1 MKIKI
6 FCPICRTWKA
16 RPPGACLAAIGEE
29 GDAMINLNQLRVFY
43 EAARS
48 GSFTGAAKKLCITQ
62 PAVTAQIKTFED
74 QCNLKLFKKK
84 GRSLY
89 LSEEGSTL
97 FEYTRKIFEYEKEVE
112 DVIEEM
118 RKLKRGT
125 LRLGTSKAYARYFM
139 PFLISSFREAFPHI
153 KVHLDEGSSLDI
165 IHSLLDLK
173 NEVAV
178 IARVEEDPNITFV
191 PFKRDRLVLILPP
204 AHAMARKKSVSVE
217 DLVDQPMIM
226 KEMGSGTRKLV
237 NELFSKKGLTPNVL
251 METSNTEFIKQLVQR
266 GEGISL
272 LVEEAVAADIREKR
286 LATVPVAGAEPCL
299 DVSIAYLKDQHLSHP
314 ARAFV
319 DMLRKMVTKG
329 PQGGGMQKVMAEYF
343 AHWQEAKV

>member
-1 MKIKI
+1 
-6 FCPICRTWKA
+6 
-16 RPPGACLAAIGEE
+16 
-29 GDAMINLNQLRVFY
+29 MINLNQLRVFY

-48 GSFTGAAKKLCITQ
+48 GSFTSAARKLCITQ

-89 LSEEGSTL
+89 LSDEGSAL
-97 FEYTRKIFEYEKEVE
+97 YEYTRRIFEYEREVE

-118 RKLKRGT
+118 RKLKRGI

-139 PFLISSFREAFPHI
+139 PFLISSFHEAFPHI
-153 KVHLDEGSSLDI
+153 KVYLDEGSSLDI

-178 IARVEEDPNITFV
+178 IAKVEENPNLTFL
-191 PFKRDRLVLILPP
+191 PFKRDQLILILAPTHSL
-204 AHAMARKKSVSVE
+204 AKKKSVSVE
-217 DLVDQPMIM
+217 ELVNDPMIM
-226 KEMGSGTRKLV
+226 KEIGSGTRKRV
-237 NELFSKKGLTPNVL
+237 NELFSRKSLTPNVL

-266 GEGISL
+266 GEGISF
-272 LVEEAVAADIREKR
+272 LVEEAVATEIREKR
-286 LATVPVAGAEPCL
+286 LATVPLAGEKPFL
-299 DVSIAYLKDQHLSHP
+299 DVSIAYLRDQHLSHP

-319 DMLRKMVTKG
+319 EMLKKMATKG
-329 PQGGGMQKVMAEYF
+329 PQAGGMQKVMAEYF
-343 AHWQEAKV
+343 AHWQEAKR

>member
-1 MKIKI
+1 M
-6 FCPICRTWKA
+6 
-16 RPPGACLAAIGEE
+16 L
-29 GDAMINLNQLRVFY
+29 NLNQLRVFY
-43 EAARS
+43 EAART
-48 GSFTGAAKKLCITQ
+48 GSFTSAARKLCITQ

-74 QCNLKLFKKK
+74 QCDLKLFKKK

-89 LSEEGSTL
+89 LSEEGSAL
-97 FEYTRKIFEYEKEVE
+97 YEYAKRVFEYEKEVE
-112 DVIEEM
+112 DAIEEM

-139 PFLISSFREAFPHI
+139 PFLISNFHEAFPHI

-178 IARVEEDPNITFV
+178 IARVEEDSNVTFL
-191 PFKRDRLVLILPP
+191 PFRRDQLILILSPTHSL
-204 AHAMARKKSVSVE
+204 AKKKSVSVDE
-217 DLVDQPMIM
+217 LVNQPMIM
-226 KEMGSGTRKLV
+226 KEMGSGTRKQV
-237 NELFSKKGLTPNVL
+237 NELFSRKGLAPNVL

-266 GEGISL
+266 GEGISF
-272 LVEEAVAADIREKR
+272 LVEDAVAAEIREKK
-286 LATVPVAGAEPCL
+286 LTTVPLAGEELFL

-319 DMLRKMVTKG
+319 DMLRKMATKG
-329 PQGGGMQKVMAEYF
+329 PQAGGMQKVMAEYV
-343 AHWQEAKV
+343 ARWQEAKL

>member
-1 MKIKI
+1 
-6 FCPICRTWKA
+6 
-16 RPPGACLAAIGEE
+16 
-29 GDAMINLNQLRVFY
+29 MINLNQLRVFY
-43 EAARS
+43 EAART
-48 GSFTGAAKKLCITQ
+48 GSFTSAAKKLCITQ

-74 QCNLKLFKKK
+74 QCDLKLFKKK

-97 FEYTRKIFEYEKEVE
+97 YEYARRIFEYEREVE

-139 PFLISSFREAFPHI
+139 PFLISSFHEAFPQI

-165 IHSLLDLK
+165 LRSLLDLK

-178 IARVEEDPNITFV
+178 IARVEEDSNVTFL
-191 PFKRDRLVLILPP
+191 PFKRDQLVLILSPTHSL
-204 AHAMARKKSVSVE
+204 AKKKSVSVE
-217 DLVDQPMIM
+217 ELVHEPMIM
-226 KEMGSGTRKLV
+226 KEMGSGTRKQV
-237 NELFSKKGLTPNVL
+237 NELFSTKGLTPNVL

-266 GEGISL
+266 GEGISF
-272 LVEEAVAADIREKR
+272 LVEEAVAVEIREKR
-286 LATVPVAGAEPCL
+286 LATVPVAGEKPFL

-319 DMLRKMVTKG
+319 DMLEKMATQG
-329 PQGGGMQKVMAEYF
+329 PQAGGLQKVMAEYL
-343 AHWQEAKV
+343 AQWQGAKL

>member
-1 MKIKI
+1 M
-6 FCPICRTWKA
+6 
-16 RPPGACLAAIGEE
+16 
-29 GDAMINLNQLRVFY
+29 MNLNQLRVFY
-43 EAARS
+43 EAART
-48 GSFTGAAKKLCITQ
+48 GSFTSAAKKLCITQ

-89 LSEEGSTL
+89 LSDEGSTL
-97 FEYTRKIFEYEKEVE
+97 YEYTRRIFEYEKEVE

-139 PFLISSFREAFPHI
+139 PFLISSFHEAFPHI
-153 KVHLDEGSSLDI
+153 KVHLDEGSSMDI
-165 IHSLLDLK
+165 LRSLVELK

-178 IARVEEDPNITFV
+178 IAKVEEDSNVTFL
-191 PFKRDRLVLILPP
+191 PFKRDELILILAPT
-204 AHAMARKKSVSVE
+204 HSLSKKKSVSVE
-217 DLVDQPMIM
+217 ELVHEPMIM
-226 KEMGSGTRKLV
+226 KEMGSGTRKQI
-237 NELFSKKGLTPNVL
+237 NDLFSRKGLTPNVL

-266 GEGISL
+266 GEGISF
-272 LVEEAVAADIREKR
+272 LVEEAVAAEIKEKK
-286 LATVPVAGAEPCL
+286 LTTVPLEGKAPFL

-319 DMLRKMVTKG
+319 EMLKKMATKG
-329 PQGGGMQKVMAEYF
+329 PQTGGMQKVMAEYV
-343 AHWQEAKV
+343 ARWQEAKL

>member
-1 MKIKI
+1 M
-6 FCPICRTWKA
+6 
-16 RPPGACLAAIGEE
+16 
-29 GDAMINLNQLRVFY
+29 MNLNQLRVFY
-43 EAARS
+43 EAART
-48 GSFTGAAKKLCITQ
+48 GSFTSAAKKLCITQ

-89 LSEEGSTL
+89 LSDEGSTL
-97 FEYTRKIFEYEKEVE
+97 YEYTRRIFEYEREVE

-139 PFLISSFREAFPHI
+139 PFLISSFHEAFPHI
-153 KVHLDEGSSLDI
+153 KVHLDEGSSMDI
-165 IHSLLDLK
+165 LRSLLELK

-178 IARVEEDPNITFV
+178 IAKVEEDPNVTFL
-191 PFKRDRLVLILPP
+191 PFKRDELILTLAPT
-204 AHAMARKKSVSVE
+204 HSLSKKKSVSVE
-217 DLVDQPMIM
+217 ELVHEPMIM
-226 KEMGSGTRKLV
+226 KEMGSGTRKQV
-237 NELFSKKGLTPNVL
+237 NELFNRKGHSPNVL

-266 GEGISL
+266 GEGISF
-272 LVEEAVAADIREKR
+272 LVEESVAVEIGEKR
-286 LATVPVAGAEPCL
+286 LATVPVAGEKPFL

-319 DMLRKMVTKG
+319 EMLKKMATKG
-329 PQGGGMQKVMAEYF
+329 PQTGGMQKVMAEYV
-343 AHWQEAKV
+343 ARWQEAKL

>member
-1 MKIKI
+1 M
-6 FCPICRTWKA
+6 
-16 RPPGACLAAIGEE
+16 
-29 GDAMINLNQLRVFY
+29 MNLNQLRVFY
-43 EAARS
+43 EAART
-48 GSFTGAAKKLCITQ
+48 GSFTSAAKKLCITQ

-89 LSEEGSTL
+89 LSDEGSTL
-97 FEYTRKIFEYEKEVE
+97 YEYTRRIFEYEREVE

-139 PFLISSFREAFPHI
+139 PFLISSFHEAFPHI
-153 KVHLDEGSSLDI
+153 KVHLDEGSSMDI
-165 IHSLLDLK
+165 LRSLLELK

-178 IARVEEDPNITFV
+178 IAKVEEDPNVTFL
-191 PFKRDRLVLILPP
+191 PFKRDELILILAPT
-204 AHAMARKKSVSVE
+204 HSLSKKKSVSVE
-217 DLVDQPMIM
+217 ELVHEPMIM
-226 KEMGSGTRKLV
+226 KEMGSGTRKQV
-237 NELFSKKGLTPNVL
+237 NELFNRKGLSPNVL

-266 GEGISL
+266 GEGISF
-272 LVEEAVAADIREKR
+272 LVEESVAVEIREKR
-286 LATVPVAGAEPCL
+286 LATVPVAGEKPFL

-319 DMLRKMVTKG
+319 EMLKKMATKG
-329 PQGGGMQKVMAEYF
+329 PQTGGMQKVMAEYV
-343 AHWQEAKV
+343 ARWQEAKL

>member
-1 MKIKI
+1 M
-6 FCPICRTWKA
+6 
-16 RPPGACLAAIGEE
+16 L
-29 GDAMINLNQLRVFY
+29 NLNQLRVFY

-48 GSFTGAAKKLCITQ
+48 GSFTSAAKKLFITQ
-62 PAVTAQIKTFED
+62 PAVTAQMKAFED

-84 GRSLY
+84 GRRLY
-89 LSEEGSTL
+89 LTEEGQTL
-97 FEYTRKIFEYEKEVE
+97 HEYAKKIFEYEREVE

-139 PFLISSFREAFPHI
+139 PFLISSYREAYPHI

-165 IHSLLDLK
+165 IRSLLDLK

-178 IARVEEDPNITFV
+178 IARLEDNPNVTFL
-191 PFKRDRLVLILPP
+191 PFKQNRLVLILSPSHRL
-204 AHAMARKKSVSVE
+204 AKRKRVSLE
-217 DLVDQPMIM
+217 ELVDDPMIM
-226 KEMGSGTRKLV
+226 KEMGSGTRKVV
-237 NELFSKKGLTPNVL
+237 NGIFSAKGLTPNVL

-266 GEGISL
+266 GEGVSF
-272 LVEEAVAADIREKR
+272 LVEEAVAAEIGDRR
-286 LATVPVAGAEPCL
+286 LATAPLAGEAPFL

-319 DMLRKMVTKG
+319 EMLKKMATKG
-329 PQGGGMQKVMAEYF
+329 PREQGIRKVMADYL
-343 AHWQEAKV
+343 ANWQGAKL

>member
-1 MKIKI
+1 
-6 FCPICRTWKA
+6 
-16 RPPGACLAAIGEE
+16 
-29 GDAMINLNQLRVFY
+29 MINLNQLRVFY
-43 EAARS
+43 EAARC
-48 GSFTGAAKKLCITQ
+48 GSFTSAARKLCITQ

-89 LSEEGSTL
+89 LSDEGSAL
-97 FEYTRKIFEYEKEVE
+97 YEYTRKIFEYEREVE

-118 RKLKRGT
+118 RKLKRGI

-139 PFLISSFREAFPHI
+139 PFLISSFHEAFPHI

-178 IARVEEDPNITFV
+178 IARVEENPNLTFL
-191 PFKRDRLVLILPP
+191 PFKRDQLMLILAPT
-204 AHAMARKKSVSVE
+204 HGLARKKSVSVE
-217 DLVDQPMIM
+217 ELVNEPMIM
-226 KEMGSGTRKLV
+226 KETGSGTRKQV
-237 NELFSKKGLTPNVL
+237 NELFSRKSLTPNVL

-266 GEGISL
+266 GEGISF
-272 LVEEAVAADIREKR
+272 LVEEAVATEIREKR
-286 LATVPVAGAEPCL
+286 LATVPVTGEKPFL

-314 ARAFV
+314 ARAYV
-319 DMLRKMVTKG
+319 EMLKKMATKG
-329 PQGGGMQKVMAEYF
+329 PQAGGIKKVMAEYF
-343 AHWQEAKV
+343 AHRQEAKL

>member
-1 MKIKI
+1 M
-6 FCPICRTWKA
+6 
-16 RPPGACLAAIGEE
+16 
-29 GDAMINLNQLRVFY
+29 MNLNQLRVFY
-43 EAARS
+43 EAART
-48 GSFTGAAKKLCITQ
+48 GSFTSAAKKLCITQ

-89 LSEEGSTL
+89 LSDEGSTL
-97 FEYTRKIFEYEKEVE
+97 YEYTRRIFEYEKEVE

-139 PFLISSFREAFPHI
+139 PFLISSFHEAFPHI
-153 KVHLDEGSSLDI
+153 KVHLDEGSSMDI
-165 IHSLLDLK
+165 LRSLVELK

-178 IARVEEDPNITFV
+178 IAKVEEDPNVTFL
-191 PFKRDRLVLILPP
+191 PFKRDELILILAPT
-204 AHAMARKKSVSVE
+204 HSLSKKKSVSVE
-217 DLVDQPMIM
+217 ELVHEPMIM
-226 KEMGSGTRKLV
+226 KEMGSGTRKQI
-237 NELFSKKGLTPNVL
+237 NDLFSRKGLTPNVL

-266 GEGISL
+266 GEGISF
-272 LVEEAVAADIREKR
+272 LVEEAVAAEIKEKK
-286 LATVPVAGAEPCL
+286 LTTVPLEGKAPFL

-319 DMLRKMVTKG
+319 EMLKRMATKG
-329 PQGGGMQKVMAEYF
+329 PQTGGMQKVMAEYV
-343 AHWQEAKV
+343 ARWQEAKL

>member
-1 MKIKI
+1 V
-6 FCPICRTWKA
+6 
-16 RPPGACLAAIGEE
+16 GE
-29 GDAMINLNQLRVFY
+29 DLMINLNQLRVFY

-48 GSFTGAAKKLCITQ
+48 GSFTSAARKLCITQ
-62 PAVTAQIKTFED
+62 PAVTAQIKAFED

-97 FEYTRKIFEYEKEVE
+97 FEYARKIFEYEREVE

-165 IHSLLDLK
+165 IHSLLELK

-178 IARVEEDPNITFV
+178 IARVEEDPNVTFL
-191 PFKRDRLVLILPP
+191 PFKRDRLVLILAP
-204 AHAMARKKSVSVE
+204 AHSMARKKSVTVE
-217 DLVDQPMIM
+217 DLVNQPMIM
-226 KEMGSGTRKLV
+226 KEMGSGTRKQV
-237 NELFSKKGLTPNVL
+237 NELFTKKDLTPNVL
-251 METSNTEFIKQLVQR
+251 METSNTEFIKELVQR
-266 GEGISL
+266 GEGISF
-272 LVEEAVAADIREKR
+272 LVEEAVAAEVREKR
-286 LATVPVAGAEPCL
+286 LVAVSVAGEEPFL
-299 DVSIAYLKDQHLSHP
+299 DVNIAYLKDQRLSHP

-319 DMLRKMVTKG
+319 DMLRKMATKG
-329 PQGGGMQKVMAEYF
+329 PRAGGMQKVMAEYF
-343 AHWQEAKV
+343 AHWQEAKL

>member
-1 MKIKI
+1 M
-6 FCPICRTWKA
+6 
-16 RPPGACLAAIGEE
+16 
-29 GDAMINLNQLRVFY
+29 MNLNQLRVFY
-43 EAARS
+43 EAART
-48 GSFTGAAKKLCITQ
+48 GSFTSAAKKLCITQ

-89 LSEEGSTL
+89 LSDEGSTL
-97 FEYTRKIFEYEKEVE
+97 YEYTRRIFEYEKEVE

-139 PFLISSFREAFPHI
+139 PFLISSFHEAFPHI
-153 KVHLDEGSSLDI
+153 KVHLDEGSSMDI
-165 IHSLLDLK
+165 LRSLVGLK

-178 IARVEEDPNITFV
+178 IAKVEEDPNVTFL
-191 PFKRDRLVLILPP
+191 PFKRDELILILAPT
-204 AHAMARKKSVSVE
+204 HSLSKKKSVSVE
-217 DLVDQPMIM
+217 ELVHEPMIM
-226 KEMGSGTRKLV
+226 KEMGSGTRKQI
-237 NELFSKKGLTPNVL
+237 NDLFSRKGLTPNVL

-266 GEGISL
+266 GEGISF
-272 LVEEAVAADIREKR
+272 LVEEAVAAEIKEKK
-286 LATVPVAGAEPCL
+286 LTTVPLEGKGPFL

-319 DMLRKMVTKG
+319 EMLKKMATKG
-329 PQGGGMQKVMAEYF
+329 PQTGGMQKVMAEYV
-343 AHWQEAKV
+343 ARWQEAKL

>member
-1 MKIKI
+1 M
-6 FCPICRTWKA
+6 
-16 RPPGACLAAIGEE
+16 L
-29 GDAMINLNQLRVFY
+29 NLNQLRVFY
-43 EAARS
+43 EAART
-48 GSFTGAAKKLCITQ
+48 GSFTSAAKKLCITQ

-89 LSEEGSTL
+89 LSDEGSTL
-97 FEYTRKIFEYEKEVE
+97 YEYTRRIFEYEKEVE

-139 PFLISSFREAFPHI
+139 PFLISSFHEAFPHI
-153 KVHLDEGSSLDI
+153 KVHLDEGSSMDI
-165 IHSLLDLK
+165 LRSLVELK

-178 IARVEEDPNITFV
+178 IAKVEEDPNVTFL
-191 PFKRDRLVLILPP
+191 PFKRDELILILAPT
-204 AHAMARKKSVSVE
+204 HSLSKKKSVSVE
-217 DLVDQPMIM
+217 ELVHEPMIM
-226 KEMGSGTRKLV
+226 KEMGSGTRKQI
-237 NELFSKKGLTPNVL
+237 NDLFSRKGLTPNVL

-266 GEGISL
+266 GEGISF
-272 LVEEAVAADIREKR
+272 LVEEAVAAEIKEKK
-286 LATVPVAGAEPCL
+286 LTTVPLEGKAPFL

-319 DMLRKMVTKG
+319 EMLKRMATKG
-329 PQGGGMQKVMAEYF
+329 PQTGGMQKVMAEYV
-343 AHWQEAKV
+343 ARWQEAKL

>member
-1 MKIKI
+1 
-6 FCPICRTWKA
+6 
-16 RPPGACLAAIGEE
+16 
-29 GDAMINLNQLRVFY
+29 MINLNQLRVFY
-43 EAARS
+43 EAARA
-48 GSFTGAAKKLCITQ
+48 GSFTSAARKLCITQ

-89 LSEEGSTL
+89 LTDEGNTL
-97 FEYTRKIFEYEKEVE
+97 YEYARRIFEYEKEVE

-118 RKLKRGT
+118 RKLKRGI

-178 IARVEEDPNITFV
+178 IAKVEENPNITFL
-191 PFKRDRLVLILPP
+191 PFKHDRLILILAPTHSL
-204 AHAMARKKSVSVE
+204 AKKKSVSVE
-217 DLVDQPMIM
+217 ELVTEPMIM
-226 KEMGSGTRKLV
+226 KEAGSGTRKRV
-237 NELFSKKGLTPNVL
+237 NELFSTKGLTPNVL

-266 GEGISL
+266 GEGISF
-272 LVEEAVAADIREKR
+272 LVEEAVAADLHEKR
-286 LATVPVAGAEPCL
+286 LATVPLAGQAPFL

-319 DMLRKMVTKG
+319 DMLKKMATKG
-329 PQGGGMQKVMAEYF
+329 PEAGGMQKVMAEYF
-343 AHWQEAKV
+343 ADWQEAKL

>member
-1 MKIKI
+1 M
-6 FCPICRTWKA
+6 
-16 RPPGACLAAIGEE
+16 
-29 GDAMINLNQLRVFY
+29 MNLNQLRVFY
-43 EAARS
+43 EAART
-48 GSFTGAAKKLCITQ
+48 GSFTSAAKKLCITQ

-89 LSEEGSTL
+89 LSDEGSTL
-97 FEYTRKIFEYEKEVE
+97 YEYTRRIFEYEKEVE

-139 PFLISSFREAFPHI
+139 PFLISSFHEAFPHI
-153 KVHLDEGSSLDI
+153 KVHLDEGSSMDI
-165 IHSLLDLK
+165 LRSLVGLK

-178 IARVEEDPNITFV
+178 IAKVEEDSNVTFL
-191 PFKRDRLVLILPP
+191 PFKRDELILILAPT
-204 AHAMARKKSVSVE
+204 HSLSKKKSVSVE
-217 DLVDQPMIM
+217 ELVHEPMIM
-226 KEMGSGTRKLV
+226 KEMGSGTRKQI
-237 NELFSKKGLTPNVL
+237 NDLFSRKGLTPNVL

-266 GEGISL
+266 GEGISF
-272 LVEEAVAADIREKR
+272 LVEEAVAAEIKEKK
-286 LATVPVAGAEPCL
+286 LTTVPLEGKAPFL

-319 DMLRKMVTKG
+319 EMLKKMATKG
-329 PQGGGMQKVMAEYF
+329 PQTGGMQKVMAEYV
-343 AHWQEAKV
+343 ARWQEAKL

>member
-1 MKIKI
+1 M
-6 FCPICRTWKA
+6 
-16 RPPGACLAAIGEE
+16 
-29 GDAMINLNQLRVFY
+29 MNLNQLRVFY
-43 EAARS
+43 EAART
-48 GSFTGAAKKLCITQ
+48 GSFTSAAKKLCITQ

-89 LSEEGSTL
+89 LSDEGSTL
-97 FEYTRKIFEYEKEVE
+97 YEYTRRIFEYEREVE

-139 PFLISSFREAFPHI
+139 PFLISSFHEAFPHI
-153 KVHLDEGSSLDI
+153 KVHLDEGSSMDI
-165 IHSLLDLK
+165 LRSLLELK

-178 IARVEEDPNITFV
+178 IAKVEEDPNVTFL
-191 PFKRDRLVLILPP
+191 PFKRDELILILAPT
-204 AHAMARKKSVSVE
+204 HSLSKKKSVSVE
-217 DLVDQPMIM
+217 ELVHEPMIM
-226 KEMGSGTRKLV
+226 KEMGSGTRKQV
-237 NELFSKKGLTPNVL
+237 NELFNRKGLSPNVL

-266 GEGISL
+266 GEGISF
-272 LVEEAVAADIREKR
+272 LVEESVAVEIREKR
-286 LATVPVAGAEPCL
+286 LATVPVAGEKLFL

-319 DMLRKMVTKG
+319 EMLKKMATKG
-329 PQGGGMQKVMAEYF
+329 PQTGGMQKVMAEYV
-343 AHWQEAKV
+343 ARWQEAKL

>member
-1 MKIKI
+1 M
-6 FCPICRTWKA
+6 
-16 RPPGACLAAIGEE
+16 
-29 GDAMINLNQLRVFY
+29 MNLNQLRVFY
-43 EAARS
+43 EAART
-48 GSFTGAAKKLCITQ
+48 GSFTSAAKKLCITQ

-89 LSEEGSTL
+89 LSDEGSTL
-97 FEYTRKIFEYEKEVE
+97 YEYTRRIFEYEREVE

-139 PFLISSFREAFPHI
+139 PFLISSFHEAFPHI
-153 KVHLDEGSSLDI
+153 KVHLDEGSSMDI
-165 IHSLLDLK
+165 LRSLLELK

-178 IARVEEDPNITFV
+178 IAKVEEDPNVTFL
-191 PFKRDRLVLILPP
+191 PFKRDELILILAPT
-204 AHAMARKKSVSVE
+204 HSLSKKKSVSVE
-217 DLVDQPMIM
+217 ELVHEPMIM
-226 KEMGSGTRKLV
+226 KEMGSGTRKQV
-237 NELFSKKGLTPNVL
+237 NDLFSRKGLSPNVL

-266 GEGISL
+266 GEGISF
-272 LVEEAVAADIREKR
+272 LVEESVAVEIGEKR
-286 LATVPVAGAEPCL
+286 LATVPVAGEKPFL

-319 DMLRKMVTKG
+319 EMLKKMATKG
-329 PQGGGMQKVMAEYF
+329 PQTGGMQKVMAEYV
-343 AHWQEAKV
+343 ARWQEAKL